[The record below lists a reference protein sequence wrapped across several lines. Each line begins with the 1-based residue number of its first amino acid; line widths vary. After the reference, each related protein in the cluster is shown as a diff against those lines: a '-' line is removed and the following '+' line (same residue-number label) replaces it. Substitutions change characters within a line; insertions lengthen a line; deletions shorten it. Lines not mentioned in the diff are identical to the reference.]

1 MIPRPHRNSLMV
13 LSALAASLTV
23 ASAQAPLT
31 VTEAW
36 VREPVPGRAVTAAY
50 AVVDNPAK
58 ADIAIVGV
66 SSEVAGTAEL
76 HEMARSGDMM
86 KMQQVKEIKV
96 PAAGRVE
103 LKPGGYHVMLFDLKK
118 PLKEGDVVPLVLT
131 TSGGATVNVTAKVR
145 KGMK

>member
-1 MIPRPHRNSLMV
+1 MIPRPRRNSAIV
-13 LSALAASLTV
+13 LIALAASLTV
-23 ASAQAPLT
+23 ASAQAPIT

-58 ADIAIVGV
+58 TEISIVSA
-66 SSEVAGTAEL
+66 SSEVAVTAEL
-76 HEMARSGDMM
+76 HEMAVSGDMM

-131 TSGGATVNVTAKVR
+131 TSGGAKVNVTAKVR

>member
-13 LSALAASLTV
+13 LIALAASVIV
-23 ASAQAPLT
+23 ASAQAPLN
-31 VTEAW
+31 VAEAW

-58 ADIAIVGV
+58 AEIAIVGV

-131 TSGGATVNVTAKVR
+131 TSGGAKVNIAAKVR